1 MAPGGTA
8 SGTSHR
14 GVGLRSSCHDSC
26 LTEDHALT
34 FVEVYHRVSHCVLWR
49 LCYKFGTSFDAA
61 REVCRESTRFR
72 QARKLFQPACGR
84 LARSARHCTPR
95 PSRRVAKRTMEQCGL
110 TFLGTIA
117 FCLHTLWRIELFLLP
132 SPVPWC
138 FRDLLLD
145 FSRLLWLT
153 LHPFAPVFRCHQEIF
168 ATLKGG
174 TCAGSRAWY
183 FFFVFSLVF
192 GRLCA

>member
-8 SGTSHR
+8 SGTSHG

-34 FVEVYHRVSHCVLWR
+34 FVEVNRRVSHCVLWR
-49 LCYKFGTSFDAA
+49 LCYKFGTSFGAA

-95 PSRRVAKRTMEQCGL
+95 PSRRVAKRTMEQCAL

-117 FCLHTLWRIELFLLP
+117 FYLHTLWRIELFLLP
-132 SPVPWC
+132 SSRFFPSSWADTASMTCTSGIACTFHCSCTDWKPVM
-138 FRDLLLD
+138 
-145 FSRLLWLT
+145 
-153 LHPFAPVFRCHQEIF
+153 AP
-168 ATLKGG
+168 LP
-174 TCAGSRAWY
+174 
-183 FFFVFSLVF
+183 
-192 GRLCA
+192 